1 MFVSVYMYTPQSK
14 LHCNGILSG
23 IPPSF
28 TMLAYL
34 EAGLQP
40 LPLSE
45 YIISS
50 LRMYKHKVYLTGYAT
65 STCMQH
71 VYAGTCIYV
80 YSYCVYTAI
89 GSNMYKY
96 STTNDYLSLPMPGR
110 TCQTGHTCS
119 SSHLVAQS
127 LSVVSSP
134 HITEASQTLLYNWG
148 AAFSMS

>member
-28 TMLAYL
+28 TILAFL

-50 LRMYKHKVYLTGYAT
+50 LRMYKRKVHLTGYAT
-65 STCMQH
+65 STCTCMQVH
-71 VYAGTCIYV
+71 AYV
-80 YSYCVYTAI
+80 YSCCVYTAI
-89 GSNMYKY
+89 GSYLYMY
-96 STTNDYLSLPMPGR
+96 STTNDYHSLPMLGR
-110 TCQTGHTCS
+110 TRQTGHCH
-119 SSHLVAQS
+119 SHLVAQS
-127 LSVVSSP
+127 SVVSSP
-134 HITEASQTLLYNWG
+134 HITEASQTLL
-148 AAFSMS
+148 